1 MTSKNNQRGGQLV
14 ANPIPAEAEI
24 PLAEISSVIEQA
36 LSAAQSA
43 GIGGKAVTPFL
54 LQHIFEA
61 TQGRS
66 LEAQVE
72 AAAGGRPEG
81 LLGVVAEVVVA
92 HQPATGR
99 CKREGARTS
108 RHPPVGQ
115 RRAWPR
121 STRRAG
127 TWAAAAG
134 SLCVQAVCGLCG
146 VQG

>member
-1 MTSKNNQRGGQLV
+1 M
-14 ANPIPAEAEI
+14 
-24 PLAEISSVIEQA
+24 
-36 LSAAQSA
+36 
-43 GIGGKAVTPFL
+43 
-54 LQHIFEA
+54 
-61 TQGRS
+61 QGRS
-66 LEAQVE
+66 LEVQLGSQLDA
-72 AAAGGRPEG
+72 AAAASAAGGRPEG
-81 LLGVVAEVVVA
+81 QPGVVAEFVR
-92 HQPATGR
+92 QPATGR
-99 CKREGARTS
+99 GKREGARTS

>member
-1 MTSKNNQRGGQLV
+1 MR
-14 ANPIPAEAEI
+14 
-24 PLAEISSVIEQA
+24 
-36 LSAAQSA
+36 
-43 GIGGKAVTPFL
+43 
-54 LQHIFEA
+54 
-61 TQGRS
+61 GRS
-66 LEAQVE
+66 LEDQLE

-81 LLGVVAEVVVA
+81 LLGVVAEVVA
-92 HQPATGR
+92 PQPATGR

-134 SLCVQAVCGLCG
+134 SVCVQAVYGLCG